1 MIKDEH
7 KLIAG
12 IIIGIAL
19 LNFFAQYRN
28 SKKLD
33 DLKDALKEKK

>member
-12 IIIGIAL
+12 VIIGIAL
-19 LNFFAQYRN
+19 LNFFVQYRN
-28 SKKLD
+28 SKKMD
-33 DLKDALKEKK
+33 EIKAALKEKQ